1 MVKERKEEKAD
12 TTTDT
17 LMKMMLMLMTQM
29 MKVIVGMEI
38 MVNKGKKVNPLFVGI
53 LS

>member
-17 LMKMMLMLMTQM
+17 LMKMMLLTMQILRHN
-29 MKVIVGMEI
+29 IR
-38 MVNKGKKVNPLFVGI
+38 NKGITNTHPPW
-53 LS
+53 